1 MLKCVTLKEEQIHD
15 ISKQLEIT
23 KETINA
29 LRKDLSKTKVCTV
42 LQYLQLPSVSTAT
55 LKPVTDSSGPSS
67 PEQGSLFLSPSVAL
81 TIHSCQKKK
90 ENCGTSC
97 TDILAGTKATEI
109 VHCCS
114 FLPTPGVA
122 WDS

>member
-23 KETINA
+23 EKTINV

-42 LQYLQLPSVSTAT
+42 LQYLELPSVSTAT

-67 PEQGSLFLSPSVAL
+67 PEQASVFV
-81 TIHSCQKKK
+81 SF
-90 ENCGTSC
+90 
-97 TDILAGTKATEI
+97 
-109 VHCCS
+109 CCS
-114 FLPTPGVA
+114 HNSLLF
-122 WDS
+122 